1 MKLAVFG
8 VNGPT
13 GRLLTQLALDEH
25 HEVVAFTRQP
35 EAFPGEHRRLQ
46 VAGGDVHDT
55 AAVATAIDGVDA

>member
-25 HEVVAFTRQP
+25 HEVVAFTRHP
-35 EAFPGEHRRLQ
+35 
-46 VAGGDVHDT
+46 
-55 AAVATAIDGVDA
+55 

>member
-25 HEVVAFTRQP
+25 HEVVAFTRHLRP
-35 EAFPGEHRRLQ
+35 SRAS
-46 VAGGDVHDT
+46 
-55 AAVATAIDGVDA
+55 IDGCRSPAVMFMTPPQWPQRSTGSTP